1 MFKYPLTRWDFHG
14 YNLMPYF
21 YPYARP
27 HVLPPSLPLLFTFNF
42 LFFFLLTHNVN
53 YYSYLVF

>member
-1 MFKYPLTRWDFHG
+1 MFKYPLTSCDFHG
-14 YNLMPYF
+14 YNLMTYF

>member
-21 YPYARP
+21 YTYARP

-42 LFFFLLTHNVN
+42 LFFF
-53 YYSYLVF
+53 YLHTMLIIIVI